1 MKRSS
6 NASWGHEVTATE
18 QSLPAGFQSMSRLCP
33 AADELVQIYDGCLH
47 LAGDGT
53 ADIPFGSAEQDPAID

>member
-1 MKRSS
+1 
-6 NASWGHEVTATE
+6 VTATE